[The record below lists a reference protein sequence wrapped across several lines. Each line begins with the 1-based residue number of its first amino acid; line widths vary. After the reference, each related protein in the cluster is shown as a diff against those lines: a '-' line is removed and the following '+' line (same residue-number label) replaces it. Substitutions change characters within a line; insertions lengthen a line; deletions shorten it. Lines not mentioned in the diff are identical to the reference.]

1 MSQPAGLLPP
11 LTLSY
16 VRALRDAEWEE
27 RERAYHDTAVEELN
41 SLVRKY
47 NALAP
52 YAVRRPYHVLQVEL
66 EKAYQECGEEILQ
79 GIAQRLQDQARTGG
93 SGTWAEDEQEG
104 QSRGGAS
111 VIGQDAKA
119 VLRVRDVI
127 WGWFRW
133 RR

>member
-66 EKAYQECGEEILQ
+66 EKAYQECG
-79 GIAQRLQDQARTGG
+79 
-93 SGTWAEDEQEG
+93 
-104 QSRGGAS
+104 
-111 VIGQDAKA
+111 
-119 VLRVRDVI
+119 
-127 WGWFRW
+127 
-133 RR
+133 